1 MCERS
6 VCDENP
12 CSLGA
17 TCISSPGTGFMCI
30 CPLGTHGLFCEE
42 GDKICCFDLIIFIAL
57 LLYIKLYIYILLDTI
72 VIRPSFSTL
81 VLGFSSYIAYGISNS
96 VRDTMELKL
105 KLIPHTLDQI
115 SLIAYLGQSGSRQ
128 ELSDHLSI
136 TYVRGYIMLTWD
148 LGSGKLILIIIIL
161 EQMLQLVELSFIC
174 AVIFMQA

>member
-1 MCERS
+1 M
-6 VCDENP
+6 
-12 CSLGA
+12 
-17 TCISSPGTGFMCI
+17 
-30 CPLGTHGLFCEE
+30 
-42 GDKICCFDLIIFIAL
+42 
-57 LLYIKLYIYILLDTI
+57 YIYKYAFICFLDTI

-81 VLGFSSYIAYGISNS
+81 VPGFSSYIAYGVSNS

-148 LGSGKLILIIIIL
+148 LGSGKSLLMIIIL
-161 EQMLQLVELSFIC
+161 EQSSYWCSYHSF
-174 AVIFMQA
+174 V

>member
-1 MCERS
+1 MDFF
-6 VCDENP
+6 VKKVIKY
-12 CSLGA
+12 
-17 TCISSPGTGFMCI
+17 ISNDF
-30 CPLGTHGLFCEE
+30 LFN
-42 GDKICCFDLIIFIAL
+42 
-57 LLYIKLYIYILLDTI
+57 YIHMYIYKYAFICFLDTI

-81 VLGFSSYIAYGISNS
+81 VPGFSSYIAYGVSNS

-148 LGSGKLILIIIIL
+148 LGSGKSLLMIIIL
-161 EQMLQLVELSFIC
+161 EQSSYWCSYHSF
-174 AVIFMQA
+174 V